1 MTKTGNVEQML
12 KEFSD
17 GTHDLTDNGKC
28 TQCGQCCSNILPMTE
43 DEISVIRRYIKKH
56 HIKERKHLQSRQ

>member
-28 TQCGQCCSNILPMTE
+28 KKNNRICLLNS
-43 DEISVIRRYIKKH
+43 EINGIKV
-56 HIKERKHLQSRQ
+56 LSFY